1 MPDIPHIAV
10 CICTFKRSHL
20 LRNLLEAVALQESNK
35 SFTHSLVV
43 VDNDIEQS
51 AKEVVL
57 EFQKSSF
64 SQVLYCTEPEQN
76 IALARNKAVAHTKGE
91 FIAFIDDDELPERDW
106 LLKLLQCCDAQ
117 QVDGVLGPVLP
128 RFQVNPPAWVRKG
141 GFCDRPTH
149 PTGFRIDWNEGR
161 TGNLLIRRQV
171 LAGINPIFRAE
182 FGSGGEDRDFFRRV
196 MEQGRVFVWCNEAI
210 VHELVPPFRWKR
222 TVMLRRAL
230 LRGKMAV
237 NHQRGAV
244 DLTKSF
250 LAVIGYTLALPIL
263 FVAGHHIFMKY
274 LVKICDHSGKLLA
287 FMGLNPVRE
296 KYVLN

>member
-1 MPDIPHIAV
+1 VPDFPHIAV

-20 LRNLLEAVALQESNK
+20 LRNLLEAVSLQESNN
-35 SFTHSLVV
+35 SFTHSIVV
-43 VDNDIEQS
+43 VDNDIAQS

-57 EFQKSSF
+57 EFQQNSF

-76 IALARNKAVAHTKGE
+76 IALARNRAVAHTKGE
-91 FIAFIDDDELPERDW
+91 FIAFIDDDEVPERNW
-106 LLKLLQCCDAQ
+106 LLKLFQCCDAQ
-117 QVDGVLGPVLP
+117 QFDGVLGPVLP

-171 LAGINPIFRAE
+171 LDGIDPIFRAE

-196 MEQGRVFVWCNEAI
+196 MERGRVFVWCNEAI

-237 NHQRGAV
+237 NHQRGAF

-250 LAVIGYTLALPIL
+250 LAVIGYTLALPLL